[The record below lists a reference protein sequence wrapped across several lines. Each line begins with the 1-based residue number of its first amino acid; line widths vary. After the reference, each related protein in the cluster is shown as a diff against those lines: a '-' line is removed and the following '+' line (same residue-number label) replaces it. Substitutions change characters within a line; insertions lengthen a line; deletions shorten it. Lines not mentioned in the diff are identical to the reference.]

1 MMGFGE
7 LSMDLEVI
15 DLYQES
21 EGTEIE
27 NGGPNVY
34 RSDIDI
40 LHIQLTACV
49 ILSLILAV
57 TYRMWLCYGRYLDTY
72 YGHYK
77 STAELLKLM
86 HNERPDLFA
95 KFEKSKPRCAARFK
109 KRLAAGEV

>member
-7 LSMDLEVI
+7 LSTDLEVM

-27 NGGPNVY
+27 SGGPYVY
-34 RSDIDI
+34 GSDVDI
-40 LHIQLTACV
+40 LHIQLTASV
-49 ILSLILAV
+49 VLSLILAL
-57 TYRMWLCYGRYLDTY
+57 TYRVWLCYGRYLDTY
-72 YGHYK
+72 YGNDK
-77 STAELLKLM
+77 ATAEILKLM
-86 HNERPDLFA
+86 HKERPDLFA